1 MTSDRTSVLEDKNWN
16 TPPGSDPTANEEE
29 KRWWWSVGVA
39 INPSAYDP
47 NGALYLPTS
56 NLRAADIEPDSSLQ
70 VSYTAANGVNTQ
82 DYSTPTGTEPE
93 CDASG
98 HWSCKNSANI
108 IIYQY
113 NGSLTQSTDASHVGF
128 YEEAVPHYTSDQ
140 FTQKVG
146 LSVGQ
151 GNQAWK
157 PGSAYVPVYWVV
169 CGSNGGWA
177 FPCSDPASS
186 TNLPVITTENNSQS
200 LTGNAVAEGI
210 IVKDWLSGNANLNA
224 DNNHITLDPHTSQPI
239 APQPSSSGHLVYTY
253 LNDTVYQPGIQ
264 ILFGYSMA
272 LGFVLITPVLIL
284 IGYQFIWASWTLG
297 RANAMEAFGR
307 MILSISAI
315 AVSYELAA
323 MLIGLTN
330 TFNTAIVNFHILHG
344 YQPLTIDGQTSSFT
358 LQGQGENDPASF
370 RGIVIP
376 ITRWGCVANDFIALV
391 ANKFWTDAAGYIP
404 FVGGLAKFIG
414 TIFNAVDVAKHIGEF
429 ATLILTIMLCT
440 QVFMRVLLL
449 NYYILTGPIAFGC
462 WGLPGGVGQKVVSS
476 WAKGFVSLLFAQ
488 TAQIFV
494 LATFPLILP
503 PFPYFP
509 SDRFGILD
517 VLLQALP
524 RILVLSATIKVP
536 TVMGTGA
543 TKAIAQAGTVVGG
556 AVAAAGAAAM
566 QAV

>member
-1 MTSDRTSVLEDKNWN
+1 MTSDKTSTLEDENWKKPSLGQTN
-16 TPPGSDPTANEEE
+16 AIFNE
-29 KRWWWSVGVA
+29 KHWWWSTGVA
-39 INPSAYDP
+39 INPTAYDP
-47 NGALYLPTS
+47 NNALYLPTA
-56 NLRAADIEPDSSLQ
+56 NLRAADIEPS
-70 VSYTAANGVNTQ
+70 Q
-82 DYSTPTGTEPE
+82 DTPQ
-93 CDASG
+93 CDASQ
-98 HWSCKNSANI
+98 HWNCKNGANI
-108 IIYQY
+108 IVYQY
-113 NGSLTQSTDASHVGF
+113 NGTLTQSTDASHAGL
-128 YEEAVPHYTSDQ
+128 YEEAVPHYSPSQFREVSPSD
-140 FTQKVG
+140 FI
-146 LSVGQ
+146 SP
-151 GNQAWK
+151 QAWN
-157 PGSAYVPVYWVV
+157 PGSAYVPVFWVI
-169 CGSNGGWA
+169 CSSDGGWA
-177 FPCSDPASS
+177 FPCSDPYSS
-186 TNLPVITTENNSQS
+186 VNMPIITPDNQSQS
-200 LTGNAVAEGI
+200 LNSNQVDEKT
-210 IVKDWLSGNANLNA
+210 IVKDWLSGNANPDS
-224 DNNHITLDPHTSQPI
+224 DNYPIKLDPNTSQPK
-239 APQPSSSGHLVYTY
+239 APQPTSPGHLIYTY

-264 ILFGYSMA
+264 LLFGYSMT
-272 LGFVLITPVLIL
+272 LGLLLITPVLIL

-297 RANAMEAFGR
+297 RANAMEAFGQI
-307 MILSISAI
+307 ILSISAI
-315 AVSYELAA
+315 TVSYELTA

-330 TFNTAIVNFHILHG
+330 TFNTAIVNFHILHS

-391 ANKFWTDAAGYIP
+391 ANKFWTDAAGYVP
-404 FVGGLAKFIG
+404 FVGGIAKFIG
-414 TIFNAVDVAKHIGEF
+414 TIFNAIDVAKHIGEF
-429 ATLILTIMLCT
+429 AMLILTIMLCT

-488 TAQIFV
+488 TAQVFV

-517 VLLQALP
+517 ILLQVLP